1 MMASDA
7 EERPPTDVDARRTA
21 GEARPPGEL
30 PDDVAAAI
38 DALRPV
44 DVAIGVLTYNNADTV
59 KAVAETAVAGLT
71 RHLPGVSAAFVNAD
85 AGSADGTP
93 EVLAGAGLPVIRI
106 HHEAALAERLTV
118 PFHGVPGRGPALRGT
133 LAAAHGLGAR
143 VLVLLEADVVSVTEE
158 WIAELARPV
167 IEAKADFVTPAYPRH
182 RYDGTITSL
191 VLGPLVRAL
200 YGRRVRQPLGGQQA
214 LSPRLIDHL
223 LIHPRWDWHGREI
236 TDLWVLGTA
245 IADGFTVCEAWLGR
259 RTVRSRTRT
268 SDLPTM
274 VAQTVG
280 STFALMHHHD
290 DLWLEV
296 RGSEPLPEIGRPAP
310 PSVEPVEVDV
320 TRMLDGFRLGLSELL
335 PIWEH
340 ILAPETLGD
349 VLGLETPAELP
360 FRFPNDLWARVV
372 YDFAL
377 GYHYDVVYREHLL
390 KSLVPLYLG
399 RTAAFVMATRDRG
412 AAAGEALLDDV
423 GTAFEGQK
431 AYLADRWR

>member
-1 MMASDA
+1 MTAGQA
-7 EERPPTDVDARRTA
+7 EERPEADVA
-21 GEARPPGEL
+21 ERPPAEAAEHGGEL

-44 DVAIGVLTYNNADTV
+44 DVAIGLLTYNNADTV
-59 KAVAETAVAGLT
+59 KALAETAVSGLS
-71 RHLPGVSAAFVNAD
+71 RHLPGASAVFVNAD

-93 EVLAGAGLPVIRI
+93 DVLAGAGLPVIRMR
-106 HHEAALAERLTV
+106 HEAALAERLTV

-133 LAAAHGLGAR
+133 LAAAHRLGAKA
-143 VLVLLEADVVSVTEE
+143 LVLLEADVVSATEE
-158 WIAELARPV
+158 WIDRLARPV

-182 RYDGTITSL
+182 RYDGTITNLLLS
-191 VLGPLVRAL
+191 PLVRAL

-214 LSPRLIDHL
+214 LSPRLVEHL

-245 IADGFTVCEAWLGR
+245 IADGFAVSEAWLGR
-259 RTVRSRTRT
+259 RVVRSRTRT
-268 SDLPTM
+268 TDLPPT
-274 VAQTVG
+274 VAQTIG
-280 STFALMHHHD
+280 STFALMHRHEE
-290 DLWLEV
+290 LWLEV
-296 RGSEPLPEIGRPAP
+296 RSSEPLPEIGRPVL
-310 PSVEPVEVDV
+310 PSIEPAEVDV
-320 TRMLDGFRLGLSELL
+320 TRMIDGFRLGLSELL
-335 PIWEH
+335 PIWEL

-349 VLGLETPAELP
+349 VLSLDAPGDAP
-360 FRFPNDLWARVV
+360 FGFPNDLWARVV

-399 RTAAFVMATRDRG
+399 RTAAFVIATRDRS
-412 AAAGEALLDDV
+412 AAASDALLDDV

-431 AYLADRWR
+431 SYLAERWR